1 MIEKYNTN
9 RICIAK
15 RIIFGKYN
23 NVQQYY
29 NNSFIINEK
38 VDFTYNTNNYHIFPL
53 KYKEIFDNIIK
64 KNKNCSYI
72 EWYHYSLWSCR
83 NHNDFPK
90 ISLVINHTI
99 INMHNILIEKIGNG
113 FPALIILFKDN
124 IDTIEL
130 SVQHMTYKGFS
141 VLFDDENNIIKF
153 LSNVT
158 KDIIKIDY
166 DSDEYTNILLYVI
179 IALVLIV
186 IISIIFN
193 GLFYKKKKV
202 KYEKISSV
210 PKNENNIIEENKLN

>member
-1 MIEKYNTN
+1 
-9 RICIAK
+9 
-15 RIIFGKYN
+15 
-23 NVQQYY
+23 
-29 NNSFIINEK
+29 
-38 VDFTYNTNNYHIFPL
+38 
-53 KYKEIFDNIIK
+53 
-64 KNKNCSYI
+64 
-72 EWYHYSLWSCR
+72 
-83 NHNDFPK
+83 
-90 ISLVINHTI
+90 
-99 INMHNILIEKIGNG
+99 
-113 FPALIILFKDN
+113 
-124 IDTIEL
+124 
-130 SVQHMTYKGFS
+130 MTYKGFS

-202 KYEKISSV
+202 KYEKISTV